1 MAASMVVARL
11 GGRVREPLLPRPQT
25 HLWRRWLVSALALGA
40 ACAGGERRVV
50 PIVAT
55 DYAYRAADTLEAGPV
70 AFTLDNRGQ
79 VAHEVVI
86 GPLRPGATPVQVR
99 ALLATGAEADSLQDG
114 VAVLLASP
122 GHRAF
127 GQLTAELLPGRTY
140 ALICYFRDSD
150 TLPAHSQLGMV
161 AFPHAR

>member
-1 MAASMVVARL
+1 MRIDAGASQAA
-11 GGRVREPLLPRPQT
+11 
-25 HLWRRWLVSALALGA
+25 GA
-40 ACAGGERRVV
+40 GERRGV

-55 DYAYRAADTLEAGPV
+55 DSAYRAVDTLEAGPV
-70 AFTLDNRGQ
+70 AFTLDNQGQ

-86 GPLRPGATPVQVR
+86 GPLRSGATPAQVR
-99 ALLATGAEADSLQDG
+99 ALLAIGAEADSLQDG

-140 ALICYFRDSD
+140 ALICYFRDRD

-161 AFPHAR
+161 VFLHAR